1 MNRKQKV
8 TMTIIHMG
16 LILPEKR
23 LNDDD
28 NDNKCNDIYSHWY
41 MVQFVDNWR
50 SIFHAIQVVTLVK
63 HHITNQ
69 HQMS

>member
-1 MNRKQKV
+1 MLVDKRNPVFPYDIYKVCYCTSNVTMNRKQKV

-41 MVQFVDNWR
+41 MVQFVDN
-50 SIFHAIQVVTLVK
+50 
-63 HHITNQ
+63 
-69 HQMS
+69 